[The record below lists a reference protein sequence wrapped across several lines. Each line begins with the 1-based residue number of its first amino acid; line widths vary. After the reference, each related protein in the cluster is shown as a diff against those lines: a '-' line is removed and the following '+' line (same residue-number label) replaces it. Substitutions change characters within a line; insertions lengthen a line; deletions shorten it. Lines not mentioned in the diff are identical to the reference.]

1 MPSLKTTL
9 AKFILL
15 GLLAGAFF
23 FFTLEAK
30 LIWLPLVQFSLGLLV
45 GVGLLKFDKVV
56 LAPRYN
62 DETHQF
68 VITRSFLFLIAFAAA
83 AVLMVTSSGSIVGN
97 GLALGIA
104 SSLLVEM
111 THLRLAI
118 DEFHQ
123 TFLAQVTKRYSQSDI
138 TRLVIMSWVY
148 FFALVGLVFRF

>member
-1 MPSLKTTL
+1 MRSVQTTI

-23 FFTLEAK
+23 FFTLDAK
-30 LIWLPLVQFSLGLLV
+30 VLWLPLAQFSLGLLA
-45 GVGLLKFDKVV
+45 GVGLLKFDKMV

-68 VITRSFLFLIAFAAA
+68 VITRSLLFLLSFAA
-83 AVLMVTSSGSIVGN
+83 VSVWMITSSGSIVGN

-111 THLRLAI
+111 THVRLDVDA
-118 DEFHQ
+118 FHQ
-123 TFLAQVTKRYSQSDI
+123 TFLVQINKRYSQQDI
-138 TRLVIMSWVY
+138 TRLVSVAWV
-148 FFALVGLVFRF
+148 FFLLLVGLVFRF